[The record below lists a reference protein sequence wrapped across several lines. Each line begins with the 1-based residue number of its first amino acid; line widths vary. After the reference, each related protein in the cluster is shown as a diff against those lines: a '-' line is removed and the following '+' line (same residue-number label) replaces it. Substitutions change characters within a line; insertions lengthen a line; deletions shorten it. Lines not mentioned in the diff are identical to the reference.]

1 MSSAVPAGKKV
12 QWVGHSFHIPLV
24 QPVAQLAKEAGIQD
38 HTTVNA
44 EFMGASIPCQHWNRD
59 NGKGTNTVKENLIAG
74 KVDYLTLASREP
86 MPDACI
92 PKFAELAVSS
102 PSQNSIIFKCSYLVV
117 VPRKQEHQNLCST
130 DLDPL
135 LR

>member
-1 MSSAVPAGKKV
+1 MHSLALFTVLLAGSTSATTLAPPAGKKV

-59 NGKGTNTVKENLIAG
+59 NGKGTNTVKENLKAG

-92 PKFAELAVSS
+92 PLFADLAVS
-102 PSQNSIIFKCSYLVV
+102 FFMRACYYF
-117 VPRKQEHQNLCST
+117 C
-130 DLDPL
+130 
-135 LR
+135 

>member
-1 MSSAVPAGKKV
+1 MHSLVVSTLLLAGSTSALIAAPPAGKKV

-24 QPVAQLAKEAGIQD
+24 QPVAQLAKEAGISD

-59 NGKGTNTVKENLIAG
+59 NGKGTNTVKENLKAG

-92 PKFAELAVSS
+92 PNFAELAVR
-102 PSQNSIIFKCSYLVV
+102 P
-117 VPRKQEHQNLCST
+117 P
-130 DLDPL
+130 
-135 LR
+135 